1 MNNKNVTYTS
11 TLPNTVMEE
20 VIEYAN
26 RHNKKKNEV
35 ITEAIKTFLI
45 EKRKQEYAETFKK
58 MKNDP
63 EQQFLAEAG
72 LGDFLEIIQRH
83 EKQ

>member
-1 MNNKNVTYTS
+1 MNSKNVTYTS

-20 VIEYAN
+20 VVEYAN

-35 ITEAIKTFLI
+35 ITEAITTFLT

-63 EQQFLAEAG
+63 EQEFLAKAG
-72 LGDFLEIIQRH
+72 VGDFLEIIKKH

>member
-1 MNNKNVTYTS
+1 MNSKNVTYTS

-20 VIEYAN
+20 VVEYAH

-35 ITEAIKTFLI
+35 ITEAITTFLT

-58 MKNDP
+58 MKTVP
-63 EQQFLAEAG
+63 EQTFLAEAG
-72 LGDFLEIIQRH
+72 LGDSLEIILKH
-83 EKQ
+83 ENQ